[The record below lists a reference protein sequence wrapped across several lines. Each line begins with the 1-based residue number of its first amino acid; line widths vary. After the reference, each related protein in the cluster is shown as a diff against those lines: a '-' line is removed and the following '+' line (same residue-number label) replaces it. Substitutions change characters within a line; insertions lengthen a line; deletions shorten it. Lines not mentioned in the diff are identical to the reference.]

1 MKRVVVV
8 WSGLAVLAAAWVLCA
23 QEGRAQAARG
33 GKVADRAAALLRQ
46 FPEADTDKDGKL
58 SMPEVFAY
66 VEAHPELRSL
76 LTEKQGRKADG
87 SAPPRTTPPGQ
98 RSTPA
103 SRNLSAGPRVFVCAH
118 SFMIFVG
125 QLLPPVAE
133 AAGIGYR
140 DAGTQMI
147 GGSST
152 LKHWNVPDGQNLAK
166 KVLNEGAADVLLL
179 SPHALLPDEGI
190 DRFTKL
196 GLAKNPDLSV
206 LVQASWPT
214 RDGHLDAFTNAM
226 RNAVTLADLSRQREA
241 YETTWVKALEA
252 QVKSL
257 NAAVGRPAAR
267 IVPVGR
273 AVFTLREHIVR
284 GTAPGLQMQTDL
296 FRDDLGHPKPPLA
309 ALVTYCQFAAV
320 YGRSPV
326 GLPVPANLK
335 DLPHAAE
342 LNALLQE
349 LAWQAVSA
357 VIPTRSGYQIPDKL
371 ERAVRES
378 LK

>member
-1 MKRVVVV
+1 MKRIVIVL
-8 WSGLAVLAAAWVLCA
+8 SFCLAVLAGARFL
-23 QEGRAQAARG
+23 RAQDART
-33 GKVADRAAALLRQ
+33 GKVADRAAALLKQ

-66 VEAHPELRSL
+66 VETHPELRSL
-76 LTEKQGRKADG
+76 LAAKQGRKVDE

-98 RSTPA
+98 RSTPTA
-103 SRNLSAGPRVFVCAH
+103 KNLPPGPRVFVCAH
-118 SFMIFVG
+118 SFMIFTG

-152 LKHWNVPDGQNLAK
+152 IKHWNVPDAQNLAK
-166 KVLNEGAADVLLL
+166 KVLKEGTVDVLLL
-179 SPHALLPDEGI
+179 SPHAILPDEGI
-190 DRFTKL
+190 DHFTRL
-196 GLAKNPDLSV
+196 GLEKNPDLRV

-214 RDGHLDAFTNAM
+214 RDGRLDAFTNEM
-226 RNAVTLADLSRQREA
+226 RNTVTLSDLRKQRET
-241 YETTWVKALEA
+241 YESTWVKALEA
-252 QVKSL
+252 QVNAL
-257 NAAVGRPAAR
+257 NAAVGKPAVR

-273 AVFTLREHIVR
+273 AVFALRERVLQ
-284 GTAPGLQMQTDL
+284 GTAPGLRKQTDL

-309 ALVTYCQFAAV
+309 ALVTYCHFSAI

-326 GLPVPANLK
+326 GLPVPAGLK

-357 VIPTRSGYQIPDKL
+357 K
-371 ERAVRES
+371 
-378 LK
+378 

>member
-1 MKRVVVV
+1 MKRIVIIASASV
-8 WSGLAVLAAAWVLCA
+8 AVLAGVRFLFA
-23 QEGRAQAARG
+23 QDAPAARG

-66 VEAHPELRSL
+66 VEKHPELREL
-76 LTEKQGRKADG
+76 LAAKQGRKAG
-87 SAPPRTTPPGQ
+87 ESAPPRTTPPGR
-98 RSTPA
+98 RSTPE
-103 SRNLSAGPRVFVCAH
+103 SRKLPAGPRVFVCAH
-118 SFMIFVG
+118 SFMIFTG
-125 QLLPPVAE
+125 QLLPPVVE

-152 LKHWNVPDGQNLAK
+152 IKHWNVPDEQNLAK
-166 KVLNEGAADVLLL
+166 KVLKEGAVDALLL
-179 SPHALLPDEGI
+179 APNAILPDEGI
-190 DRFTKL
+190 DHFTRL
-196 GLAKNPDLSV
+196 GLEKNPDLRV
-206 LVQASWPT
+206 FVQASWPT
-214 RDGHLDAFTNAM
+214 RDGHLDAFTNGM
-226 RNAVTLADLSRQREA
+226 RNAVTLAELGRQREV
-241 YETTWVKALEA
+241 YETTWVKSLQA

-257 NAAVGRPAAR
+257 NAAVGRDAVR

-273 AVFTLREHIVR
+273 AVFALREHILR
-284 GTAPGLQMQTDL
+284 GTAPGLRVQTDL

-309 ALVTYCQFAAV
+309 ALVTYCHFAAI
-320 YGRSPV
+320 YGRSPA
-326 GLPVPANLK
+326 GLPVPAELK

-357 VIPTRSGYQIPDKL
+357 K
-371 ERAVRES
+371 
-378 LK
+378 